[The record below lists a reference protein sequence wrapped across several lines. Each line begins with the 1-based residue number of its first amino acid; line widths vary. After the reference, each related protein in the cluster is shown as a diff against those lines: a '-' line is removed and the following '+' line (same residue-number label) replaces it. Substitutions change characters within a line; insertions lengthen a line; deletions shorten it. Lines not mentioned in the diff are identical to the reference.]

1 LDATGAIVVRRFDTL
16 TNKGT
21 QNMRTAVAKRQ
32 STVDMRLPVFTR
44 ATARYFPFELR
55 SKAAWKAIGRR
66 LIANARPAARRHST
80 DGGYELFALDQT
92 EPIESAR
99 RPST

>member
-1 LDATGAIVVRRFDTL
+1 
-16 TNKGT
+16 
-21 QNMRTAVAKRQ
+21 MRLSVQKRLM
-32 STVDMRLPVFTR
+32 TVDLRLPVFTP
-44 ATARYFPFELR
+44 ATTRYFPPELR

-66 LIANARPAARRHST
+66 LIADALPAARRHST

-99 RPST
+99 RHPT